1 MISISAVILVLQ
13 IPRLGSGVSG
23 TIRAAED
30 GGPLFGA
37 IVVEIDSHRWTVSDS
52 GGRYSLADL
61 VPGPHRLRFV
71 RAGRVTLELTAL
83 LREGVGVRLDV
94 ELGPQVAKLA
104 PLVVSAP
111 LHHDPVSDAEVAPVG
126 LGPEWA
132 QTVIP
137 GPADV
142 QNVLTNLPGA
152 ATRGDAT
159 GSLNFQ
165 GGESDQ
171 AGILIDGF
179 PVLGAAHFGG
189 SQSAINPDLVQRIEV
204 RMGAPPAR
212 FGGWLSGTVLLQS
225 TLLAPD
231 REHARGGVNP
241 TDVRQLLR
249 GAFLG
254 GQGRF
259 LLSGRRSFRSPWN
272 DPAVLES
279 GNGYEDWLGTAA
291 VPLGNGSLQLLV
303 FKSRNQLAFPSR
315 NLDESVAAG
324 SQSNNL
330 EWSTGTV
337 GGAWQGSLP
346 HRGTLGLRAWRA
358 NVGSA
363 VEWQSPTTGVALDS
377 RFTESGVRADG
388 SLPLGQGAVEFG
400 VGLTEHRSRFLSGPL
415 GAGPSLSVLTGTT
428 SMHGY
433 LERRW
438 RLGGILSAR
447 AGLRANYTLPGWV
460 GIEPRI
466 GAEFHLAKGVRAAI
480 NAGRIYQFSQ
490 SLRNHESFLS
500 SVVTFDLPA
509 GIGTAGLPV
518 ASADNGSLTVEISPD
533 PSTILGV
540 RGYLRRFNGLVLAA
554 GSTAQPF
561 LTGAAEVG
569 SGTASG
575 VELRLTHVGGSI
587 RVDAAVATAA
597 ARRELKPLVE
607 YRPAFLRTVN
617 VSAQIGAA
625 LDSLT
630 TIGLAFQ
637 AGNGQP
643 TTLVGSVEWKP
654 YDPLSG
660 GELLGTPDN
669 LDAGVNQ
676 RRLPGVARVDLG
688 VSRRFRL
695 SWRGGLALATASV
708 ALENLLNRR
717 NPLALSA
724 STATGVPLT
733 LFARPRTLR
742 VEVGWRF

>member
-1 MISISAVILVLQ
+1 MTSVSAVALLLQ

-30 GGPLFGA
+30 GGPLRGA
-37 IVVEIDSHRWTVSDS
+37 MVVEVDSRRWTVSDS
-52 GGRYSLADL
+52 AGRYSLADL
-61 VPGPHRLRFV
+61 VAGSHRLRFV

-83 LREGVGVRLDV
+83 LREGVVVRLDV
-94 ELGPQVAKLA
+94 ELGPQVATLA
-104 PLVVSAP
+104 PLEVSAP
-111 LHHDPVSDAEVAPVG
+111 LRHDPLSESEVAVLR
-126 LGPEWA
+126 LGPQWA

-142 QNVLTNLPGA
+142 QRVLTNLPGA

-171 AGILIDGF
+171 AGIQIDGF

-189 SQSAINPDLVQRIEV
+189 SLSALNPDLVQRIEV

-225 TLLAPD
+225 TLLTPD

-249 GAFLG
+249 GPFLG
-254 GQGRF
+254 GRGRF

-279 GNGYEDWLGTAA
+279 GNGYEDWLGSAA
-291 VPLGNGSLQLLV
+291 VPLRSGSLQVLA
-303 FKSRNQLAFPSR
+303 FESRNQLAFPSR
-315 NLDESVAAG
+315 NRGESVAGDA
-324 SQSNNL
+324 QSNNL
-330 EWSTGTV
+330 EWSTGTL
-337 GGAWQGSLP
+337 GGAWQGRLS
-346 HRGTLGLRAWRA
+346 HRGTLGLRAWWA
-358 NVGSA
+358 GVGST

-377 RFTESGVRADG
+377 RFTESSVRADG
-388 SLPLGQGAVEFG
+388 SLPLGHGAVEFG
-400 VGLTEHRSRFLSGPL
+400 FGLTEHRSRFLSGPL

-428 SMHGY
+428 FMHGY

-438 RLGGILSAR
+438 RLGGLLSAR
-447 AGLRANYTLPGWV
+447 AGLRANYAFPGWV

-480 NAGRIYQFSQ
+480 DAGRIFQFSQ

-518 ASADNGSLTVEISPD
+518 ASADNGSLTLEISPD
-533 PSTILGV
+533 PATTLGV
-540 RGYLRRFNGLVLAA
+540 RGYLRRFNGLVLEA

-561 LTGAAEVG
+561 LTGATGVG

-575 VELRLTHVGGSI
+575 AEMRLTHVGGSI
-587 RVDAAVATAA
+587 RFDAAVVTAS
-597 ARRELKPLVE
+597 ARRQLSPLVQ
-607 YRPAFLRTVN
+607 YRPAFLRTAS

-654 YDPLSG
+654 YDPIGG

-669 LDAGVNQ
+669 LDAGINQ
-676 RRLPGVARVDLG
+676 RRLPGVARLDLG
-688 VSRRFRL
+688 VSRRFPVAR
-695 SWRGGLALATASV
+695 RGARALATASV
-708 ALENLLNRR
+708 AVENLLNRR
-717 NPLALSA
+717 NPLALSV
-724 STATGVPLT
+724 STATGIPQT
-733 LFARPRTLR
+733 LLARPRTLR
-742 VEVGWRF
+742 MEVGWRF